1 MNLTVGPLPPSV
13 YWRRRVLVLG
23 GLLLVVLLVAY
34 ACSGSGAS
42 SASTQP
48 TPAPVLAPIPTSSPS
63 PSMSPSSS
71 MLPSVDPSGTT
82 TQPTSLLSPSVSASA
97 PMVDAS
103 PADDTCTDD
112 QIQVTPVIAST
123 SAATS
128 RLELG
133 GTYDLRLKIRNI
145 SKVTCRRD
153 VGTVAEELRIT
164 KGSTKIWSSDDCV
177 HPKTPA
183 HDIRTFAPGIEIYAE
198 IKWSSYD
205 ITTTTCKKSSDPAP
219 QGKYSLIG
227 RVGTKSTTVP
237 FKIS

>member
-13 YWRRRVLVLG
+13 YWRRRLIVLG

-34 ACSGSGAS
+34 ACTGSGTS

-48 TPAPVLAPIPTSSPS
+48 SPTPVLAPSPDVL
-63 PSMSPSSS
+63 PSSS
-71 MLPSVDPSGTT
+71 LLPSIEPSGTT
-82 TQPTSLLSPSVSASA
+82 TQPSSLLSPSLALPSGNPSS

-103 PADDTCTDD
+103 PAGGTCTDT

-123 SAATS
+123 SASTS

-133 GTYDLRLKIRNI
+133 GTFDLRLKIRNI
-145 SKVTCRRD
+145 SDTTCRRD
-153 VGTVAEELRIT
+153 VGTIAEELRIT

-183 HDIRTFAPGIEIYAE
+183 HDIRTFGPGIEIYAE
-198 IKWSSYD
+198 VKWDSYD

-219 QGKYSLIG
+219 QGKYTLTG
-227 RVGTKSTTVP
+227 RVGTKTATVP
-237 FKIS
+237 FKIG